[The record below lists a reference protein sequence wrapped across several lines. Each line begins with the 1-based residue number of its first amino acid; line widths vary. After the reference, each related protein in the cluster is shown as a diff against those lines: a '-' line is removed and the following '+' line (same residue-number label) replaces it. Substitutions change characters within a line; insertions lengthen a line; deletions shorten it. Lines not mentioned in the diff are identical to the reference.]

1 MLERLM
7 TQGNLIPGE
16 SGPILAEHP
25 TQPAIAAF
33 QSGDD
38 LVDAKAEWVE
48 GKLRITSTWSGTRA
62 QKGHLAMNVA
72 FCNADGT
79 GFHWITCSLLPPPTS
94 HGGDRYRR
102 TIVDELDCGSFGDRI
117 HSVSLGIYDRYNKAM
132 IPLATPGG
140 EGKAKSVSIPL
151 AGILEP
157 SSR

>member
-1 MLERLM
+1 
-7 TQGNLIPGE
+7 
-16 SGPILAEHP
+16 
-25 TQPAIAAF
+25 
-33 QSGDD
+33 
-38 LVDAKAEWVE
+38 VDAKAEWVE

-79 GFHWITCSLLPPPTS
+79 EFHWITCSLLPPPKSST
-94 HGGDRYRR
+94 GPRYQR

-132 IPLATPGG
+132 IPLATLGG